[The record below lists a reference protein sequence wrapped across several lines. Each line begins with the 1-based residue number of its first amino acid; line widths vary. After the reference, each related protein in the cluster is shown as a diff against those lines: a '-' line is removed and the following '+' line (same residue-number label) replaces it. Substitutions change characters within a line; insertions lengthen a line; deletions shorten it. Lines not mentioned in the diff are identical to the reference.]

1 MNQEGTS
8 FFFSNFPF
16 DLKESDLWKIFRRW
30 GRVSDVFI
38 SHRLNIKKQRFGFV
52 RFQGVQNIRELEYH
66 LNTIWIG
73 SWKLSVNRP
82 KCSRA
87 ADTRKEWNVKLK
99 EKAIESEKY
108 VKKEWRSKGLSTY
121 ANIVRYGH
129 RDRAQTQNRDN
140 LHAIHFRAEET
151 PRDWLNKCYIGR
163 VSDLNKVSSLNE
175 SFILGGLGYIKV
187 KFLGGFHVLLK
198 GENELKIKDAIEEN
212 KAWFEE
218 MFDTIIPWEEQF
230 VAVDK
235 LVWVRCRGLP
245 LKLWNTDC
253 FKHIAALLGT
263 LIEVDEATMA
273 LEELEYARFKIRV
286 SVGCEAKIT
295 SYMKINEV
303 LYQVSVE
310 EECTIP
316 DYKLCQCHWSEES
329 VSMETEVDSIASNAS
344 VRSGS
349 RDFEYGRKVVEENL
363 LAKICEEQPPSTQ
376 GHRRSAPIVSSGCG
390 DPLLG
395 RPIEMAQE
403 GETRASYVVE
413 EGGCRG
419 KNLNEATWLS
429 GPVVHGEEQLC
440 FGPRGS
446 LTISENSQ
454 DLNETEQGGQL
465 GEDKASPHHE
475 TFRNE
480 VITAFP
486 PRSLGATEESRRNL
500 LCTKRV
506 EVKEAVGSTVQA
518 STMEEENKGGNLDSS
533 KSVSRVEDS
542 LGESQ
547 EVEAYQFS
555 NQQALVVTKNKHK
568 LRQTQMDSKSSR
580 IKDTYFPFGKQR
592 NKGTQLIVDAGD
604 NQRKQVNNS
613 ITTNS
618 SATMERRVFWVGESS
633 KSSKREERK
642 NIRRMRNE
650 IKGVNCNL
658 SGNWVE
664 EPNKVKE
671 MVLDFYKKKMSAT
684 EDIGVRLDNVVFKE
698 ISESENRF
706 LTDPFDDKEIKE
718 AIWNCDSQKSPGPDG
733 VTFSFIKNNWSFLE
747 KDMLGVVKFFH
758 KERTIP
764 KGCNASFI
772 TMIPK

>member
-1 MNQEGTS
+1 M
-8 FFFSNFPF
+8 
-16 DLKESDLWKIFRRW
+16 
-30 GRVSDVFI
+30 SDVFI

-82 KCSRA
+82 KYSRA

-108 VKKEWRSKGLSTY
+108 VKKEWRAKGLSTY
-121 ANIVRYGH
+121 ANTVRYGH

-218 MFDTIIPWEEQF
+218 MFDTIIPWDEQF

-253 FKHIAALLGT
+253 FKHIAVLLGT

-376 GHRRSAPIVSSGCG
+376 GHRRSTPIVPSGCG

-395 RPIEMAQE
+395 RPIGSYSAPIFSTLIGKDDLESRIPTAPSRTDVDKWFGPPEMAQE

-429 GPVVHGEEQLC
+429 GPVVHGEEQLS

-480 VITAFP
+480 VITTFP
-486 PRSLGATEESRRNL
+486 HRSLGATEESRRNL

-506 EVKEAVGSTVQA
+506 EVKGAVGSTVQA

-547 EVEAYQFS
+547 EGEAYQFS

-642 NIRRMRNE
+642 NIRSVLSQISNSASDSA
-650 IKGVNCNL
+650 INNCNRL
-658 SGNWVE
+658 FWLKHGSLETIRVWELGKQLGATCGE
-664 EPNKVKE
+664 EGKV
-671 MVLDFYKKKMSAT
+671 MVSLEELEKRD
-684 EDIGVRLDNVVFKE
+684 
-698 ISESENRF
+698 RF
-706 LTDPFDDKEIKE
+706 MKLKREAGE
-718 AIWNCDSQKSPGPDG
+718 AI
-733 VTFSFIKNNWSFLE
+733 
-747 KDMLGVVKFFH
+747 
-758 KERTIP
+758 
-764 KGCNASFI
+764 GC
-772 TMIPK
+772 